1 MLENSFY
8 TVEKT
13 ESFENTYRVG
23 VVLNPSHVIYKAH
36 FPGNPITPGVCLL
49 QMALELL
56 NAKFER
62 NLRLIEAKS
71 IKYLKVIN
79 PLENPKIEFIIQYK
93 TENDLIFTDINIVV
107 GETAFT
113 KVNATYKGASKH
125 AEKR

>member
-13 ESFENTYRVG
+13 ESFENTFRIG
-23 VVLNPSHVIYKAH
+23 VVLNPSHEIYKAH

-62 NLRLIEAKS
+62 NLRLIEAKN

-79 PLENPKIEFIIQYK
+79 PLENPKIEFVIHYK
-93 TENDLIFTDINIVV
+93 TENDLIFADINIMD
-107 GETAFT
+107 GETVFT
-113 KVNATYKGASKH
+113 RINAIYKGL
-125 AEKR
+125 